1 MNASPRRL
9 VVLRHAQAEPSAAS
23 DAERP
28 LSARGRADAAA
39 VGTWLAGLGLD
50 LAPPTSAA
58 LVSAALRTRQTYDA
72 LVAAAGWDG
81 GADAATHDAGLY
93 SAGPEAA
100 LDLVRETAGE
110 VTTLLV
116 VGHNPTMAYLAH
128 LLDDGEGD
136 PGAASEMVSQGY
148 PTSAAA
154 VFAVDVPWG
163 DLGPGRGRLEAFH
176 VARG

>member
-1 MNASPRRL
+1 MNASLRRL
-9 VVLRHAQAEPSAAS
+9 VVLRHAQAEPSAAT

-28 LSARGRADAAA
+28 LSARGRTDAAA
-39 VGTWLAGLGLD
+39 AGTWLAGLGLQV
-50 LAPPTSAA
+50 APPAGAA

-72 LVAAAGWDG
+72 LAAAAGWEG
-81 GADAATHDAGLY
+81 GVTHDAGLY

-100 LDLVRETAGE
+100 LDLVRETSEE
-110 VTTLLV
+110 VSTLLV

-136 PGAASEMVSQGY
+136 DGATSEMLARGY
-148 PTSAAA
+148 PTAAAA
-154 VFAVDVPWG
+154 VFAVGGSWA
-163 DLGPGRGRLEAFH
+163 DLGAGGARLEAFH

>member
-9 VVLRHAQAEPSAAS
+9 VVLRHAQAEPSAAT

-28 LSARGRADAAA
+28 LAARGRRDAAA
-39 VGTWLAGLGLD
+39 AGTWLAGLGLEV
-50 LAPPTSAA
+50 APPAGAA

-72 LVAAAGWDG
+72 LAAAAGWEG
-81 GADAATHDAGLY
+81 GATHDAGLY

-100 LDLVRETAGE
+100 LDLVRETAEG
-110 VTTLLV
+110 VSTLVL

-128 LLDDGEGD
+128 LLDDGEGED
-136 PGAASEMVSQGY
+136 VATSEMVSRGY
-148 PTSAAA
+148 PTAAAA
-154 VFAVDVPWG
+154 VFAVTGSWA
-163 DLGPGRGRLEAFH
+163 DLGPGRARLEAFH

>member
-1 MNASPRRL
+1 MNARARRL
-9 VVLRHAQAEPSAAS
+9 VVLRHAQAEPSAAT

-28 LSARGRADAAA
+28 LSARGRTDAAA
-39 VGTWLAGLGLD
+39 AGTWLAGLGIHVG
-50 LAPPTSAA
+50 PPTGSA

-72 LVAAAGWDG
+72 LAGGAGWEG
-81 GADAATHDAGLY
+81 GAEAARHDEGLY

-100 LDLVRETAGE
+100 LDLVRETADE
-110 VTTLLV
+110 VSTLLV

-136 PGAASEMVSQGY
+136 PGAGSEMVARGY
-148 PTSAAA
+148 PTCAAA
-154 VFAVDVPWG
+154 VFAVDVPWA
-163 DLGPGRGRLEAFH
+163 DLAPGRARLEAFH